1 MQDLPSKPSINKT
14 YFSRN
19 VCSILGL
26 PFDALNQQQAQDAV
40 LYAIDN
46 KQRCFLTTP
55 NLNFLITAQYD
66 AAFYQSVIDS
76 DINIADGMPIVWLAK
91 LLSLPINERV
101 AGSDL
106 FAGLSQLKQREHK
119 ISVFFFGGQA
129 GVAEQA
135 SLQLNQNSE
144 SMLCCGYHDPGF
156 VSIDEMSTDAIIQ
169 KINLANPD
177 FLVVAL
183 GAGKGQAWIQKN
195 KQRLNV
201 PVISH
206 LGAVIN
212 FVAGHVERAPIFWQR
227 MGLEWLWRI
236 KQEPLLWKRY
246 FFDGLAFIKL
256 ILTKVIPLAIYD
268 RYLRRSEAYNEPV
281 SVTLKNSTTQLISL
295 SGSIRSTEMEEINA
309 IFNDVLNSGGKDLIL
324 DFTKV
329 TYIDAEFIGLLL
341 LLQNSLHEQ
350 GRELVLQMLNSKV
363 RQILQL
369 NNVFNR
375 FQYKPT

>member
-1 MQDLPSKPSINKT
+1 MQDLLSEPSINKT
-14 YFSRN
+14 YLSRN
-19 VCSILGL
+19 VYSILGL

-55 NLNFLITAQYD
+55 NLNFLITAQDD

-76 DINIADGMPIVWLAK
+76 DINIADGMPIIWLAK
-91 LLSLPINERV
+91 LLGLPIKERV

-129 GVAEQA
+129 GIAEQA

-144 SMLCCGYHDPGF
+144 GMLCCGYHDPGF

-195 KQRLNV
+195 KQRLNA

-212 FVAGHVERAPIFWQR
+212 FVAGHVERAPVFWQR
-227 MGLEWLWRI
+227 MGLEWVWRI
-236 KQEPLLWKRY
+236 KQEPLLWRRY

-256 ILTKVIPLAIYD
+256 ILTKVIPLVIYD
-268 RYLRRSEAYNEPV
+268 GYLRRSADFNEPMKV
-281 SVTLKNSTTQLISL
+281 AIDDSTAQIISL
-295 SGSIRSTEMEEINA
+295 SGSVKSIELDEIKSV
-309 IFNDVLNSGGKDLIL
+309 FNKVLNSGDKDVIL

-329 TYIDAEFIGLLL
+329 TYIDVGFIGLLL

-350 GRELVLQMLNSKV
+350 GEELVLKGVSMRCKCLLKLNLV
-363 RQILQL
+363 W
-369 NNVFNR
+369 NR
-375 FQYKPT
+375 IA

>member
-1 MQDLPSKPSINKT
+1 MQNSPSKPLIDKS

-19 VCSILGL
+19 VHSILGL
-26 PFDALNQQQAQDAV
+26 PFDALNLQQAQDSV
-40 LYAIDN
+40 ISAIDN

-55 NLNFLITAQYD
+55 NLNFLITAQDD

-76 DINIADGMPIVWLAK
+76 DINIADGMPIIWLAK
-91 LLSLPINERV
+91 LLGLPIKERV

-106 FAGLSQLKQREHK
+106 FAGLSKFKQREHK

-129 GVAEQA
+129 GIAEQA

-144 SMLCCGYHDPGF
+144 GMLCCGYHDPGF

-195 KQRLNV
+195 KQRLNA

-227 MGLEWLWRI
+227 MGLEWVWRI

-268 RYLRRSEAYNEPV
+268 RYLRRSAAFDEPMKV
-281 SVTLKNSTTQLISL
+281 VIDDSITQIISL
-295 SGSIRSTEMEEINA
+295 SGSLKSIELDEIKSV
-309 IFNDVLNSGGKDLIL
+309 FNKALSSGDKDLIL

-329 TYIDAEFIGLLL
+329 TYIDAGFIGLLL

-350 GRELVLQMLNSKV
+350 GAELVLQGVSIRCKRLLRLNLV
-363 RQILQL
+363 W
-369 NNVFNR
+369 NR
-375 FQYKPT
+375 FV

>member
-1 MQDLPSKPSINKT
+1 MQDLPSEPSINKT

-19 VCSILGL
+19 VYSILGL
-26 PFDALNQQQAQDAV
+26 PFDALNQQQSQDAV
-40 LYAIDN
+40 LSAIDN

-55 NLNFLITAQYD
+55 NLNFLISAQSD
-66 AAFYQSVIDS
+66 TAFYQSVIDS
-76 DINIADGMPIVWLAK
+76 NINIADGMPIVWLAK
-91 LLSLPINERV
+91 LLGLPIKERV

-106 FAGLSQLKQREHK
+106 FAGLSQLKQREKK

-129 GVAEQA
+129 GIAEQA

-144 SMLCCGYHDPGF
+144 GMLCCGYHDPGF

-169 KINLANPD
+169 KINLAKPD

-227 MGLEWLWRI
+227 MGVEWLWRI

-256 ILTKVIPLAIYD
+256 ILTKVIPLVIYD
-268 RYLRRSEAYNEPV
+268 SYLRCSADFNEPMKV
-281 SVTLKNSTTQLISL
+281 AIDDSTAQIISL
-295 SGSIRSTEMEEINA
+295 SGSVKSIELDEIKSV
-309 IFNDVLNSGGKDLIL
+309 FNKVLNSGGKDLIL
-324 DFTKV
+324 DCTKV
-329 TYIDAEFIGLLL
+329 TYIDAGLIGLLL

-350 GRELVLQMLNSKV
+350 GRKLVMQGVSMRCKCLLKLNLV
-363 RQILQL
+363 W
-369 NNVFNR
+369 NR
-375 FQYKPT
+375 FV

>member
-1 MQDLPSKPSINKT
+1 MQNSPSKPLIDKP

-19 VCSILGL
+19 VHSILGL
-26 PFDALNQQQAQDAV
+26 PFDMLNQQQAQDAV
-40 LYAIDN
+40 LSAIDN

-55 NLNFLITAQYD
+55 NLNFLITAQDD

-91 LLSLPINERV
+91 LLGLPIKERV

-106 FAGLSQLKQREHK
+106 FAGLSQLKQREKK

-129 GVAEQA
+129 GIAEQA

-144 SMLCCGYHDPGF
+144 GMLCCGYHDPGF
-156 VSIDEMSTDAIIQ
+156 VSIDEMSTEAIIQ

-183 GAGKGQAWIQKN
+183 GAGKGQAWIQQN
-195 KQRLNV
+195 KQRLNA

-212 FVAGHVERAPIFWQR
+212 FVAGHVERAPVFWQR
-227 MGLEWLWRI
+227 MGVEWLWRI

-246 FFDGLAFIKL
+246 LFDGLAFIKL

-268 RYLRRSEAYNEPV
+268 GYLRRSTDFNEPMKV
-281 SVTLKNSTTQLISL
+281 AIDDSTAQIISL
-295 SGSIRSTEMEEINA
+295 SGSVKSIELDEIKSV
-309 IFNDVLNSGGKDLIL
+309 FNKVLSSGDKDIIL

-329 TYIDAEFIGLLL
+329 TYIDAGFIGLLL
-341 LLQNSLHEQ
+341 LLQNKLHEQ
-350 GRELVLQMLNSKV
+350 GRELVLQGVSMRCKCLLKLNLV
-363 RQILQL
+363 W
-369 NNVFNR
+369 NR
-375 FQYKPT
+375 IA

>member
-1 MQDLPSKPSINKT
+1 MQNSPSKPSIDKS

-19 VCSILGL
+19 VHSILGL
-26 PFDALNQQQAQDAV
+26 PFDVLNQQQSQDAV
-40 LYAIDN
+40 LSAIDN

-55 NLNFLITAQYD
+55 NLNFLISAQSD
-66 AAFYQSVIDS
+66 TAFYQSVIDS
-76 DINIADGMPIVWLAK
+76 NINIADGMPIVWLAK
-91 LLSLPINERV
+91 LLGLPIKERV

-106 FAGLSQLKQREHK
+106 FAGLSQLKQREKK

-129 GVAEQA
+129 GIAEQA

-183 GAGKGQAWIQKN
+183 GAGKGQEWIQKN
-195 KQRLNV
+195 KHRLNA

-227 MGLEWLWRI
+227 MGLEWVWRI

-246 FFDGLAFIKL
+246 LFDGLAFIRL
-256 ILTKVIPLAIYD
+256 ILTKVIPLVIYD
-268 RYLRRSEAYNEPV
+268 GYLRRSAAYEVPMGV
-281 SVTLKNSTTQLISL
+281 LVDDSATPMISL
-295 SGSIRSTEMEEINA
+295 AGSIKSTELAEINA
-309 IFNDVLNSGGKDLIL
+309 VFNWLLNSESKKVIL
-324 DFTKV
+324 DFSQV
-329 TYIDAEFIGLLL
+329 TYIDAGFISLLV
-341 LLQNSLHEQ
+341 LLQNKLHEKRQ
-350 GRELVLQMLNSKV
+350 ELVLQGVSIRTKCLLKLNLV
-363 RQILQL
+363 WGRIG
-369 NNVFNR
+369 R
-375 FQYKPT
+375 